1 MDPQLNVLREQIR
14 AAKRILVVDLGFLGD
29 SVHLV
34 PALWEIKRFA
44 PTAALHVVAAC
55 VGAEVLRLAPCIDH
69 AWAVDL
75 DPARRKFSDQ
85 WRIVRA
91 LRRERY
97 DVALNTSGA
106 DRATILTRLSGAR
119 CRIGNPCGRRH
130 FWDSWLIPRWT
141 PRQPVEMPAFE
152 QKRQMLAACGLPLEP
167 ARWSLQLPEAAI
179 QRAAALV
186 PTRSIHLSVNAS
198 TPLKEWPLEG
208 WIELAKRL
216 LDRNAN
222 LRIVA
227 TGSLSAREQKRLQAM
242 AAAVANERFV
252 APPAGLTIAELA
264 AVLRRCRLHI
274 GADSGVLHLAV
285 ASGIPTLSLF
295 REYQDASAWLPS
307 GPAHRVLKVMCP
319 CVNRPDP
326 PCTTKGRAECL
337 AGLAAA
343 DVEKAVLE
351 LLGKEGDTR
360 N

>member
-1 MDPQLNVLREQIR
+1 MDPQLDALREQIR
-14 AAKRILVVDLGFLGD
+14 AAKKNLVVDLGFLGD

-44 PTAALHVVAAC
+44 PAAALHVVAASL
-55 VGAEVLRLAPCIDH
+55 GAEVLRLAPCVDH
-69 AWAVDL
+69 AWAVEL
-75 DPARRKFSDQ
+75 DPAKRKFSDQ
-85 WRIVRA
+85 WRVVRA

-97 DVALNTSGA
+97 DVAFNTSGA
-106 DRATILTRLSGAR
+106 DRATILTGLSGAR
-119 CRIGNPCGRRH
+119 FRIGNPGSRRH
-130 FWDSWLIPRWT
+130 FWDSWLVPYWT
-141 PRQPVEMPAFE
+141 PWQPANMPAFE

-227 TGSLSAREQKRLQAM
+227 TGSPSAREQKRLQAM
-242 AAAVANERFV
+242 ATAVANERFV
-252 APPAGLTIAELA
+252 APAAGLTIAELA

-285 ASGIPTLSLF
+285 AS
-295 REYQDASAWLPS
+295 
-307 GPAHRVLKVMCP
+307 
-319 CVNRPDP
+319 
-326 PCTTKGRAECL
+326 
-337 AGLAAA
+337 
-343 DVEKAVLE
+343 
-351 LLGKEGDTR
+351 
-360 N
+360 